1 MRKTWSSLGI
11 TNEKK
16 EMTIIRVGGSEERDG
31 RPKLRRRQPS
41 IGTIYEENE
50 KTIKAKRLKG
60 DNHHQGQK

>member
-1 MRKTWSSLGI
+1 
-11 TNEKK
+11 
-16 EMTIIRVGGSEERDG
+16 MTIIRVGGSEERDG